1 MDIKAFIFDLDGVI
15 TDTAELH
22 YRAWTQLAQ
31 EEGLTFSREI
41 NERLRGVT
49 RRVSLQIM
57 LDESGRTIDEATAE
71 MWMTRKNEAYR
82 ATLHDLT
89 PADVLPGVAEFLHEA
104 RAAGLKIGLGSA
116 SRNARDVLTSL
127 QLLDAFDT
135 IGDGNSVVNSK
146 PAPDLFVWVA
156 GALGVSPAVGVVFE
170 DAEAGVEA
178 ALAGGFR
185 VVGLGTA
192 NVEKAHL
199 VASGIASLT
208 VAEILHRLSE

>member
-22 YRAWTQLAQ
+22 YQAWTQLAQ
-31 EEGLTFSREI
+31 QEGLTFSREI

-71 MWMTRKNEAYR
+71 VWMTRKNEAYR
-82 ATLHDLT
+82 AMLHDLT
-89 PADVLPGVAEFLHEA
+89 PADALPGVPEFLREA
-104 RAAGLKIGLGSA
+104 RAAGIKIGLGSA

-127 QLLDAFDT
+127 QLIDAFDA

-156 GALGVSPAVGVVFE
+156 GALGISPAAGLVFE

-185 VVGLGTA
+185 VVGIGSA
-192 NVEKAHL
+192 NVDKAHF
-199 VASGIASLT
+199 VVPGIKALT
-208 VAEILHRLSE
+208 VAEVISRLSK